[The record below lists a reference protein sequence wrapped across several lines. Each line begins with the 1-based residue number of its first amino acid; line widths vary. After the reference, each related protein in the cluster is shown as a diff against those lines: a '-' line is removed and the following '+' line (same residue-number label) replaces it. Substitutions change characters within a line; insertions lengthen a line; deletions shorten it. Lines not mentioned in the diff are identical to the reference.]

1 MNICNRQHK
10 DIFNGLKD
18 HISFFRSSF
27 HLEIFVFHLDK
38 KMQSIRC
45 LNNTTST
52 PCIEF
57 NTYMPCS
64 PEEDHCVEGQGF
76 CGINKANQT
85 KCLCLYCFT
94 GDHCEHEISRNLW
107 HLGLPQ
113 NIFQYNSLLIE
124 CTIVYIYLFFL
135 IMNGL
140 LCLQTYLCKKIR
152 QTNLGVYLI
161 MISILSIL
169 FGITS
174 LICLSIG
181 LIINEPSESMLFIYA
196 ACIHLKHVY
205 PSILFMFNWFT
216 AAVAIER
223 VLIQCSINYSL
234 HDSRCRSIK
243 VCLFI
248 FIICLLSTL
257 PDIFTVR
264 DSLSTNYP
272 QKRCRDFT
280 EIGYIIHQIIRCI
293 HYFAFYFV
301 YIVMNVIV
309 LVKLIRR
316 RQRFVENESTIKQ
329 SFLILKKHK
338 DFFIPYLVLA
348 FGQLPDIILDFVIT
362 CSTADKLVT
371 IYAYII
377 AVAAE
382 FISFTLTFYLYV
394 GLSPVYLTIF
404 WDCSIIGKCL
414 VNIKQKLQ
422 TIHRNRKYYDYLPLI
437 NRRLYSES

>member
-10 DIFNGLKD
+10 GIFNVLKD
-18 HISFFRSSF
+18 HIFFFGSSF
-27 HLEIFVFHLDK
+27 HREIFVFHLDK
-38 KMQSIRC
+38 KMQSISC
-45 LNNTTST
+45 LNNTAST

-76 CGINKANQT
+76 CGTNKANQT

-113 NIFQYNSLLIE
+113 NILTYNSYFIE
-124 CTIVYIYLFFL
+124 LATAYIYLFCL
-135 IMNGL
+135 IINGL
-140 LCLQTYLCKKIR
+140 LCLQTYLCRKVR

-161 MISILSIL
+161 MISIVSIL

-174 LICLSIG
+174 LISFSIG
-181 LIINEPSESMLFIYA
+181 LSLNKPSESILFIYIL
-196 ACIHLKHVY
+196 CIYLKHVY
-205 PSILFMFNWFT
+205 PSLLFMFNWFI

-248 FIICLLSTL
+248 SIICLSSTL
-257 PDIFTVR
+257 PDIFTMR
-264 DSLSTNYP
+264 ESLSTKHP
-272 QKRCRDFT
+272 QMRCRNFT
-280 EIGYIIHQIIRCI
+280 EIGYIINQIIKYI
-293 HYFAFYFV
+293 HYFAFYFI
-301 YIVMNVIV
+301 YIVMNIIV

-316 RQRFVENESTIKQ
+316 RQRFVDNESTIKQ
-329 SFLILKKHK
+329 IFLILKKHK

-348 FGQLPDIILDFVIT
+348 FGQLPLIVLDSVVT

-377 AVAAE
+377 ASAAE
-382 FISFTLTFYLYV
+382 FISFSLTFYLYV
-394 GLSPVYLTIF
+394 GLSPVYLAIF